1 MEFVLPALILVPLIG
16 AIITLFMGGSRQKY
30 ACTVALVF
38 TVATLLLSLIL
49 MITNVNDLSKFD
61 VNYGWINAAGLKM
74 SIILTVDG
82 LSLLMVFLTAML
94 EVLVIAFS
102 YKESDRPNY
111 FYALLLAIEVGL
123 MGVYLSADYFL
134 FYIMWEVS
142 LIPMYFLISWYGGPR
157 RHYSAIKFFIY

>member
-61 VNYGWINAAGLKM
+61 ARGRCTFAVGKPKTERCLACHAATGPSRGSSSARIGSGFGVFAAGAATTNVRTSL
-74 SIILTVDG
+74 SRPWNTV
-82 LSLLMVFLTAML
+82 T
-94 EVLVIAFS
+94 VLVPGFTGTIVRNAPV
-102 YKESDRPNY
+102 R
-111 FYALLLAIEVGL
+111 
-123 MGVYLSADYFL
+123 
-134 FYIMWEVS
+134 
-142 LIPMYFLISWYGGPR
+142 
-157 RHYSAIKFFIY
+157 

>member
-74 SIILTVDG
+74 SIIL
-82 LSLLMVFLTAML
+82 
-94 EVLVIAFS
+94 
-102 YKESDRPNY
+102 
-111 FYALLLAIEVGL
+111 
-123 MGVYLSADYFL
+123 
-134 FYIMWEVS
+134 
-142 LIPMYFLISWYGGPR
+142 
-157 RHYSAIKFFIY
+157 

>member
-102 YKESDRPNY
+102 YK
-111 FYALLLAIEVGL
+111 ALSRRR
-123 MGVYLSADYFL
+123 GVKRIFAGIHYISAVLRVVAVKRVVRYDDIHGITFARL
-134 FYIMWEVS
+134 
-142 LIPMYFLISWYGGPR
+142 
-157 RHYSAIKFFIY
+157 